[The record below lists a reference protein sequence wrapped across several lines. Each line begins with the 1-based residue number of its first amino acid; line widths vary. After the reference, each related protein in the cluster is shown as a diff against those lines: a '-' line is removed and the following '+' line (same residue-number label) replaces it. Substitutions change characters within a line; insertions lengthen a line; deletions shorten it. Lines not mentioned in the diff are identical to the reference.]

1 MYALNGFTAK
11 HRVLLNLDLLSYIVQ
26 LISGRHSTAST
37 ETVYDDR
44 LTLTK
49 LVRVSKLFLDPAL
62 NELWWSLNNL
72 TPVSTLYETLLSSKT
87 QVRLGKQYNIYLL
100 IDRSIGCH
108 RMRPIKRR
116 VWSDYTSTRNVL
128 EKSDTMI

>member
-49 LVRVSKLFLDPAL
+49 LIRVSKLFLDPAL

-72 TPVSTLYETLLSSKT
+72 TPVSTLYEVPLPPKP
-87 QVRLGKQYNIYLL
+87 QVRLGK
-100 IDRSIGCH
+100 RC
-108 RMRPIKRR
+108 
-116 VWSDYTSTRNVL
+116 NVYSL
-128 EKSDTMI
+128 TAHSVVIERYR